1 MKNVRKDFP
10 ILTKKV
16 NGHPL
21 VYFDN
26 AATTQKPYQVIHA
39 MVDLLEHYNGNP
51 HRGAHTL
58 SIEATELYD
67 SAREAVARFINA
79 KSADEVI
86 FVRNTTEAMGKR
98 ISIQGTKS
106 SSPFLST
113 IPILCLGNVWQAV
126 QGPSLFIC
134 TLMKKAI
141 LRMKTWQR
149 STKRQ
154 KSWLLLRSAMSLV

>member
-86 FVRNTTEAMGKR
+86 FVRNTTEALNLVARSYGEANLHTGDK
-98 ISIQGTKS
+98 IV
-106 SSPFLST
+106 
-113 IPILCLGNVWQAV
+113 IPISEQIGRAHV
-126 QGPSLFIC
+126 
-134 TLMKKAI
+134 
-141 LRMKTWQR
+141 
-149 STKRQ
+149 
-154 KSWLLLRSAMSLV
+154 

>member
-51 HRGAHTL
+51 HRGAHTPVSYTHL
-58 SIEATELYD
+58 DVY
-67 SAREAVARFINA
+67 
-79 KSADEVI
+79 
-86 FVRNTTEAMGKR
+86 
-98 ISIQGTKS
+98 
-106 SSPFLST
+106 
-113 IPILCLGNVWQAV
+113 
-126 QGPSLFIC
+126 
-134 TLMKKAI
+134 
-141 LRMKTWQR
+141 
-149 STKRQ
+149 KRQ
-154 KSWLLLRSAMSLV
+154 DLY

>member
-58 SIEATELYD
+58 SIESTELYD
-67 SAREAVARFINA
+67 SCCPLHQCQECR
-79 KSADEVI
+79 
-86 FVRNTTEAMGKR
+86 
-98 ISIQGTKS
+98 
-106 SSPFLST
+106 
-113 IPILCLGNVWQAV
+113 
-126 QGPSLFIC
+126 
-134 TLMKKAI
+134 
-141 LRMKTWQR
+141 
-149 STKRQ
+149 
-154 KSWLLLRSAMSLV
+154 